1 MKIVRIAE
9 ESKVVYSNKSVP
21 KRNDNPQ
28 KHTTQSFGAVGK
40 VPNCYRITTYYSEA
54 LKEK

>member
-1 MKIVRIAE
+1 MC
-9 ESKVVYSNKSVP
+9 SNKSVP

-40 VPNCYRITTYYSEA
+40 VPNCYRRITTYYGEA